1 MRKRGFL
8 LVTAC
13 ILIASMLAGCGA
25 GSSQTEIQAQ
35 PDIES
40 DGDTAGGKTLVAYF
54 SWSSSGNTEKMAT
67 YIQEQ
72 TGADLLEIEPVNP
85 YPTDYGECGDV
96 ALVER
101 DENAR
106 PL

>member
-1 MRKRGFL
+1 
-8 LVTAC
+8 
-13 ILIASMLAGCGA
+13 
-25 GSSQTEIQAQ
+25 
-35 PDIES
+35 
-40 DGDTAGGKTLVAYF
+40 
-54 SWSSSGNTEKMAT
+54 MAT

-72 TGADLLEIEPVNP
+72 TGADLLEIVPVNP
-85 YPTDYGECGDV
+85 YPTDYGECADV